1 MYPGSRERST
11 VASKTS
17 SADPS
22 RQDAQA
28 GRQLLDQPALR
39 SDQSSERSAERMEPV
54 WDVVEE
60 WGYGSF
66 PASDPPQSWCHGRA
80 RI

>member
-1 MYPGSRERST
+1 MHPRTREGST
-11 VASKTS
+11 MASKTS
-17 SADPS
+17 SAAS
-22 RQDAQA
+22 RQDVQA
-28 GRQLLDQPALR
+28 GRQLLDQPLW
-39 SDQSSERSAERMEPV
+39 SDQTSDRRSEGVEPF

-66 PASDPPQSWCHGRA
+66 PASDPPQSWRHGRA